1 MAHVGPATGGR
12 IRAKN
17 LFPNGY
23 RGSVIGKKSPVTA
36 KTAKRRWFE
45 HRHEELLPFPLFM
58 RRVARW
64 TALAIAVVMVSLAVG
79 VCGYHYLDGL
89 PWVDSLLNA
98 SMILGGM
105 GPVDPLKTTA
115 GKIFASVYALYSG
128 LALIA
133 VVGIMLTPILHRVM
147 HQFHMTYK
155 E

>member
-1 MAHVGPATGGR
+1 V
-12 IRAKN
+12 
-17 LFPNGY
+17 FPNRH
-23 RGSVIGKKSPVTA
+23 RGRLISAKSRTATKSP
-36 KTAKRRWFE
+36 KGRWFE
-45 HRHEELLPFPLFM
+45 HRHETLLPFPQFL

-64 TALAIAVVMVSLAVG
+64 VALAFAVVVISLAVG

-115 GKIFASVYALYSG
+115 GKIFASAYALYSG

-133 VVGIMLTPILHRVM
+133 VVGLMLTPIIHRVM

>member
-1 MAHVGPATGGR
+1 
-12 IRAKN
+12 
-17 LFPNGY
+17 
-23 RGSVIGKKSPVTA
+23 
-36 KTAKRRWFE
+36 
-45 HRHEELLPFPLFM
+45 LLPFPLFL

-64 TALAIAVVMVSLAVG
+64 GALAFAVILVSLAVG

-115 GKIFASVYALYSG
+115 GKIFASAYALYSG

-133 VVGIMLTPILHRVM
+133 VVGLLLTPILHRVM
-147 HQFHMTYK
+147 HQFHMEYK